1 MKKLILIASTLTLV
15 ACNAPTVEELVENPE
30 LLTHTLDECEEL
42 YIQDKNTDTAKC
54 NNAMKAAK
62 TLMGKAGKTFNKAKV
77 NSQIF
82 LDDVREKSPEVMGN
96 LEESASKAFHNTKD
110 GVGELY
116 NKVKGSV
123 ED

>member
-15 ACNAPTVEELVENPE
+15 AWNAPTVEELVEKLE
-30 LLTHTLDECEEL
+30 LLKHTLDECEEL
-42 YIQDKNTDTAKC
+42 HIQDKNTESEKS
-54 NNAMKAAK
+54 NNAMKAARTLIDKAVK
-62 TLMGKAGKTFNKAKV
+62 TYNKAKV
-77 NSQIF
+77 NSQSF
-82 LDDVREKSPEVMGN
+82 LDDVKDKSLDAMDN
-96 LEESASKAFHNTKD
+96 LEESDSNAFHNTKD